1 MKARF
6 YLQTANYGRGID
18 MRLVSLRASGDVEAE
33 AQPAMFKTVEEGQA
47 WSAPFMTIGKEEA
60 QSLID
65 ELWHIGFRPERGQ
78 MSVGQI
84 AATEKHL
91 EDMRHI
97 VFNQL
102 KVAKS

>member
-18 MRLVSLRASGDVEAE
+18 MRLVSLRNSGEVEAE
-33 AQPAMFKTVEEGQA
+33 AQPAMFKMVEEGGA
-47 WSAPFMTIGKEEA
+47 WNAPFMTIGKDEA

-65 ELWHIGFRPERGQ
+65 ELWHLGFRPERGQ
-78 MSVGQI
+78 MSVGQV

-91 EDMRHI
+91 EDMRQL
-97 VFNQL
+97 VFSQL
-102 KVAKS
+102 KVAKP